1 MQYDKEMNHIL
12 NHDHRE
18 PNMNHTDFGG
28 PFHKRRRDEA
38 EMSQDVVRRGIKQS
52 NGEDI
57 SQGNGRADLVKEMKS
72 VQTKPSSTAIQMLQE
87 ENLVLKQR
95 IEALKKQVQDLST
108 TNEFLLDQNAQ
119 LRLGVKTS
127 VQAAQA
133 APQPPPTA
141 LTVQSIP
148 PGQAAIVA
156 PASIAQ
162 AVVSSMPQQTVVSLP
177 QAVASMPPQSAAG
190 TITMA
195 ALTAEGP
202 PPTVSLP
209 VPVPATGPTG
219 ELMSC
224 HPAAPQGGPPPPS
237 ASNAVHVQETRL
249 ISYPITSIHQA
260 I

>member
-18 PNMNHTDFGG
+18 PNVNHTDFGSQ
-28 PFHKRRRDEA
+28 FHKRRRDEN
-38 EMSQDVVRRGIKQS
+38 DRGIKQS
-52 NGEDI
+52 NGEDV
-57 SQGNGRADLVKEMKS
+57 SQGSSNDLKTVQSKS
-72 VQTKPSSTAIQMLQE
+72 TSTAIQMLQE

-177 QAVASMPPQSAAG
+177 QAVASMPPPQSAAG

-209 VPVPATGPTG
+209 VPVPATGPAG